1 MFVSQMNKERK
12 NKQMN
17 EERGT
22 KKQKE
27 RKGGCVAGNA
37 VTTQLFYLEEQNKQP
52 PHKYPSKLCHQLA
65 WVSLHCLFYLF
76 IVSLVFIP
84 SCSVF
89 ISLCCLVARP
99 PALLSSSFVECLHPL
114 LPSVFLWRTTD
125 RDDPLGSSWEYI
137 EVFVI

>member
-1 MFVSQMNKERK
+1 
-12 NKQMN
+12 MN

-27 RKGGCVAGNA
+27 RKEGCVAGNT
-37 VTTQLFYLEEQNKQP
+37 VTMQLFYLEEEQNKQP
-52 PHKYPSKLCHQLA
+52 PYKYPSKLCHQLA

-99 PALLSSSFVECLHPL
+99 PFCPPRSSSVYTLSSRLSFSGAQLTGMIL
-114 LPSVFLWRTTD
+114 
-125 RDDPLGSSWEYI
+125 
-137 EVFVI
+137 